1 MSTSSGASTG
11 RRVLWRR
18 HHLRHRIVAY
28 GIGVIICRS
37 STICFL
43 FTSVHIIVS
52 VNWNITVLSAILY
65 ESSRPVMAWITVL
78 CLIYTSR
85 QVVHF
90 ISINPTGQP
99 RRRSGRLLQSQRGN
113 H

>member
-37 STICFL
+37 STIYFL
-43 FTSVHIIVS
+43 LTSVHIVS
-52 VNWNITVLSAILY
+52 VNWNITVLSAILCV
-65 ESSRPVMAWITVL
+65 SSRPVMAWITVL
-78 CLIYTSR
+78 CLIYTTR
-85 QVVHF
+85 QFVHC
-90 ISINPTGQP
+90 ISINPTDQP
-99 RRRSGRLLQSQRGN
+99 RRRSGRLLQSQRRN